1 MLSATS
7 FSRPKHNLEKN
18 VTPPTD
24 KITNSCTLLYPLVY
38 TNSFNSLMNS
48 LLNSLIRNRE

>member
-24 KITNSCTLLYPLVY
+24 KITFNPIHFYTTLVHHTY
-38 TNSFNSLMNS
+38 SIFMNS
-48 LLNSLIRNRE
+48 LLNHLPRNRE